1 VTPTE
6 ALVAFALAAGLLT
19 VTPGLDTA
27 LVLRTAAVEGG
38 RRAFLTGLGIC
49 TGCLAWGVVAALG
62 LGALLAA
69 SEAAYTLLRWA
80 GAAYLLWLGARMIL
94 GARAGL
100 DTGGPGAASGAPSGV
115 STSPLGWFVRG
126 VVTNVLNPKVGVFYV
141 TFLPQFLPAGVEV
154 VSFGV
159 LLAAIHA
166 AEGVLWFTALI
177 LATRPLA
184 AAFRRPAVVR
194 TLDRVTGGVLIAFGL
209 RLMLDGRRP

>member
-6 ALVAFALAAGLLT
+6 ALVAFALAAGLMT

-38 RRAFLTGLGIC
+38 RRAFLAGVGVC
-49 TGCLAWGVVAALG
+49 AGCLVWGVVAALG

-69 SEAAYTLLRWA
+69 SEAAYVALRWA

-100 DTGGPGAASGAPSGV
+100 DTTGPGDAPGV
-115 STSPLGWFVRG
+115 ATSPAGWFVRG
-126 VVTNVLNPKVGVFYV
+126 FVTNLLNPKVGVFYV
-141 TFLPQFLPAGVEV
+141 TFLPQFLPAGVDA
-154 VSFGV
+154 VSFSV
-159 LLAAIHA
+159 LLAAVHA
-166 AEGVLWFTALI
+166 AEGVLWFSVLI

-209 RLMLDGRRP
+209 RLVLDGRRP